1 MFAVGKGPTLPNG
14 SEVQRIIMNLIPS
27 NAGFRH
33 AQGGTSDLP
42 SITQYLS
49 FVLHGDERLVF
60 FQSDMTSAF
69 YLFKIPQKWHR
80 MMAFNVAFTGE
91 QLGFGAGGLYRP
103 CCAVIPMGWS
113 GAVAVMQEIAERLS
127 ALAKLPKTHRIR
139 RSSPSAQL
147 ADRCV
152 P

>member
-80 MMAFNVAFTGE
+80 MMAFNVCIYGGTVRIWSWGALPAMLRSNPNGMERRCGGHARDCRAFV
-91 QLGFGAGGLYRP
+91 
-103 CCAVIPMGWS
+103 CARK
-113 GAVAVMQEIAERLS
+113 AAED
-127 ALAKLPKTHRIR
+127 
-139 RSSPSAQL
+139 SSNSEVFPL
-147 ADRCV
+147 CPV
-152 P
+152 G